1 MVLLCTFKLLL
12 TVIIKGQNT
21 AENRDIVAA
30 AEGETATLKRFTK
43 MGDSVILMPENPN
56 YEPIMLRSEDARI
69 IGVAVGVLKRGE
81 R

>member
-1 MVLLCTFKLLL
+1 M

>member
-1 MVLLCTFKLLL
+1 MCTFKLLL